1 MINRKT
7 LIQFYIEQYKAES
20 KKKEKKIP
28 KFTDADGRMKNLQKA
43 LRRARPSRVPIQNLE
58 DYHRQIKNMA
68 LFAARKKRDDLL
80 FAIQVELVPKLVDLD
95 LGLLLKEQKEQI
107 DGEFLAFLPVSDV
120 SPI

>member
-107 DGEFLAFLPVSDV
+107 DGD
-120 SPI
+120 